1 MPTCDVTHTTIE
13 FEDCWKLMHFLRD
26 TGEQSCMVE
35 SRNFKSRELFTAV
48 GAIYQTLFNMKT
60 NPPNLANSVLID
72 NFKGNNSS
80 PNIIATFDYVNF
92 IGWKYHEKQQ
102 KSKQRGSAKFSLKQ
116 VVKDMNAEAKTEEEK
131 IKYGVIID
139 DGDNIKEEN

>member
-1 MPTCDVTHTTIE
+1 
-13 FEDCWKLMHFLRD
+13 
-26 TGEQSCMVE
+26 MVE

-72 NFKGNNSS
+72 NFKGSSSS
-80 PNIIATFDYVNF
+80 PNIIATFDYINF

>member
-1 MPTCDVTHTTIE
+1 MLLDFVLA
-13 FEDCWKLMHFLRD
+13 KLSSFVLAGSM
-26 TGEQSCMVE
+26 
-35 SRNFKSRELFTAV
+35 SR
-48 GAIYQTLFNMKT
+48 
-60 NPPNLANSVLID
+60 
-72 NFKGNNSS
+72 
-80 PNIIATFDYVNF
+80 IA
-92 IGWKYHEKQQ
+92 EKQQ